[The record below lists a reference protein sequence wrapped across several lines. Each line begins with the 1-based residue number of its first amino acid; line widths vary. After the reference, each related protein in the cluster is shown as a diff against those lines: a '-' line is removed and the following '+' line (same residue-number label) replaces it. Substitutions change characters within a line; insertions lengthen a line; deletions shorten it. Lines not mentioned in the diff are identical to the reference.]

1 MKLHSLIS
9 TEALLVVNGEL
20 IMPSADL
27 PEGLLVCDLQSAF
40 VTHPDKVKKV
50 MAKFEDTR
58 NLENGLFIFIPDDL
72 VINRPLLIH
81 YHANNP
87 PREANVIRN
96 LIYCGK
102 RSQVTVLEY
111 FSGEGDI
118 AYSHNRVTQLELDE
132 HSQLNHIHLQN
143 EEDSAAHVS
152 EIFVEQSAHSSYHST
167 SFSTGAQSQQQ
178 TWTINLIGEEAR
190 CLCRGMSI
198 VNKAQQSNYHVTIH
212 HEARTCFSDQQFKA
226 IADEKARAKYTGKV
240 VVQSTGLQ
248 TTAHQQSSNLLLSSN
263 AEIVTCPELE
273 IYTDEVKCSHGA
285 SVGELDSDQLFYLQS
300 RGIPMDHAKEILLQ
314 AFVHDHLDSVSP
326 DIQSVIT
333 PIIAN
338 KLSQMS
344 GGKSQ

>member
-102 RSQVTVLEY
+102 GVRLQ
-111 FSGEGDI
+111 F
-118 AYSHNRVTQLELDE
+118 
-132 HSQLNHIHLQN
+132 LNIL
-143 EEDSAAHVS
+143 V
-152 EIFVEQSAHSSYHST
+152 
-167 SFSTGAQSQQQ
+167 
-178 TWTINLIGEEAR
+178 
-190 CLCRGMSI
+190 
-198 VNKAQQSNYHVTIH
+198 
-212 HEARTCFSDQQFKA
+212 
-226 IADEKARAKYTGKV
+226 AKV
-240 VVQSTGLQ
+240 
-248 TTAHQQSSNLLLSSN
+248 
-263 AEIVTCPELE
+263 
-273 IYTDEVKCSHGA
+273 
-285 SVGELDSDQLFYLQS
+285 
-300 RGIPMDHAKEILLQ
+300 ILL
-314 AFVHDHLDSVSP
+314 
-326 DIQSVIT
+326 IR
-333 PIIAN
+333 IIE
-338 KLSQMS
+338 
-344 GGKSQ
+344 